1 MVASWAPT
9 NRTALLTSVSS
20 TGWMSAGELLIA
32 RRMSAVAVCC
42 SCASTS
48 SRLLVW
54 SCSSASLR
62 AFCRSAY
69 DAGEPLPGPCLTG
82 APQPRQNWA
91 CDGLSCWHRGHFIA
105 HSPRAGRGSG
115 LATIAWGRGAGQQ
128 HDRGLRVLSPELR
141 HLRLRLLQ
149 PVRHPHLA
157 VHRLRGGEM
166 LLRLLAWPVRRRS
179 STVRAAQPDR
189 ERIKT
194 TTVGAVAR
202 GPARAACDPPPR
214 TAEEPCQHAGSRPG
228 CRGGTAAASSA
239 DSLQTPRRS
248 CRPTGPLPS
257 LR

>member
-157 VHRLRGGEM
+157 VHRRRGGEV
-166 LLRLLAWPVRRRS
+166 LLRLLALDRAPVELAKAE
-179 STVRAAQPDR
+179 VAVGDEGAQ
-189 ERIKT
+189 RILFSEEQR
-194 TTVGAVAR
+194 GAKRLLDVEAFEID
-202 GPARAACDPPPR
+202 PMFCDLGKKP
-214 TAEEPCQHAGSRPG
+214 
-228 CRGGTAAASSA
+228 
-239 DSLQTPRRS
+239 
-248 CRPTGPLPS
+248 
-257 LR
+257 